1 MSEDALKNMMVYTI
15 ACRLQ
20 KNVSEA
26 SCKSVNSGCYFD
38 KGFTACQY
46 EPPTSDQLDIMAA
59 PLPGTEPRCPTFN
72 DKVGLSSVR
81 CKSMKS
87 GSPCTV
93 EATNGE
99 CELIPNPLGEVGE
112 VCRHTN
118 SRSYTYSM
126 MAGVED
132 GQNMGSM
139 EKACAQHEKKKT
151 ACYAQ
156 TMDLDFFGKK
166 NPTKKK
172 VQTAMS
178 FKGITL
184 VSKTKMTAAIA
195 STLGGDVTS
204 ADIVFTKVHFPV
216 KATLTL
222 STSMTEV
229 DGDRSAFDAKFKK
242 GAATDLKVRES
253 DIDISAIT
261 EATRRRDLL
270 DTTAGVNIAFTV
282 SNAVD
287 ATVAT
292 AISSR
297 LTAAPTLITI
307 AAQTK
312 ANVTLKEAPTYD
324 LEVEMDV
331 ATANSAAVLSKIT
344 NTDTNADIAAK
355 LASAGIPGAV
365 VTIKATSTTVRLN
378 TYTPVAAVTAP
389 PAAAPGQRTP
399 SSEFDVNSDATRVH
413 VLTAVAVAA
422 FALMSIH

>member
-1 MSEDALKNMMVYTI
+1 
-15 ACRLQ
+15 
-20 KNVSEA
+20 
-26 SCKSVNSGCYFD
+26 
-38 KGFTACQY
+38 
-46 EPPTSDQLDIMAA
+46 
-59 PLPGTEPRCPTFN
+59 
-72 DKVGLSSVR
+72 
-81 CKSMKS
+81 
-87 GSPCTV
+87 
-93 EATNGE
+93 
-99 CELIPNPLGEVGE
+99 
-112 VCRHTN
+112 
-118 SRSYTYSM
+118 
-126 MAGVED
+126 
-132 GQNMGSM
+132 
-139 EKACAQHEKKKT
+139 
-151 ACYAQ
+151 
-156 TMDLDFFGKK
+156 
-166 NPTKKK
+166 
-172 VQTAMS
+172 MS

-204 ADIVFTKVHFPV
+204 ADVVFTKVHFPV

-222 STSMTEV
+222 STPMTEV

-297 LTAAPTLITI
+297 LTAATTLITI

-312 ANVTLKEAPTYD
+312 GNVTLKEAPTYD

-331 ATANSAAVLSKIT
+331 ATANSAAVLSKII

-355 LASAGIPGAV
+355 LVPTLI
-365 VTIKATSTTVRLN
+365 
-378 TYTPVAAVTAP
+378 
-389 PAAAPGQRTP
+389 
-399 SSEFDVNSDATRVH
+399 SSIFTWKHDAHIVH
-413 VLTAVAVAA
+413 R
-422 FALMSIH
+422 